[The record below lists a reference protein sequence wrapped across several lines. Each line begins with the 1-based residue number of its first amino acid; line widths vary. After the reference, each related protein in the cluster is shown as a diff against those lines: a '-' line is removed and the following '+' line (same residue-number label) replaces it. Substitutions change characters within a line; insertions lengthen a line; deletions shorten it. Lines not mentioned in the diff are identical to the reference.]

1 MERRHEELLKA
12 RLEDAALHGCSHITQ
27 QELYLWYGVQKV
39 AANTY
44 RDLVRKW
51 DETVASLRAQKI
63 FKSSN
68 QPGQLMYI
76 NDGREGMFIFGEQ
89 MSGRVNPD

>member
-12 RLEDAALHGCSHITQ
+12 RLEDAALHGCSHISQ

-51 DETVASLRAQKI
+51 DEVVESLRTQKF
-63 FKSSN
+63 FKSSS

-76 NDGREGMFIFGEQ
+76 NDGKEGMFIFGEK
-89 MSGRVNPD
+89 MSGPVDPD

>member
-12 RLEDAALHGCSHITQ
+12 RLEDAALHGCSHVTQ
-27 QELYLWYGVQKV
+27 QELYIWYGVQKL

-51 DETVASLRAQKI
+51 DEVVDSMHAQKF
-63 FKSSN
+63 FKSPGK
-68 QPGQLMYI
+68 PGQLMFI
-76 NDGREGMFIFGEQ
+76 DDGHGGMFLFGEK
-89 MSGRVNPD
+89 MSGPVNPD